1 MKPPL
6 AQILNEECSFITRL
20 ICVCGLSVREH
31 PLCRDSFLNFSS
43 SMQRYHIQ
51 TAHKT
56 ILYKSLLL
64 LQQRFQ
70 IFTARNHIEQ
80 GRIIRG
86 DHTRVH
92 HTHAIRVHNRV
103 QTMRNRQC
111 RAGSELLRIIFCRKI
126 SVSLSSDAVA
136 SSMIRIFDFRSSAR
150 AMQISWR

>member
-80 GRIIRG
+80 GRIIRSDHHSSKDTVLLVEKVVG
-86 DHTRVH
+86 RVVLGNHTRVH

-103 QTMRNRQC
+103 QTMRNRQR
-111 RAGSELLRIIFCRKI
+111 RAGSELLADH
-126 SVSLSSDAVA
+126 LL
-136 SSMIRIFDFRSSAR
+136 
-150 AMQISWR
+150 